1 MANKKL
7 LYFCCLFIFSLL
19 FGCSSEVSQKY
30 SKLEQIEKVIVQS
43 MKSDG
48 TLNKGETVQDK
59 QTIEN
64 VKNIFS
70 EIEWKTDK
78 NFKIDRKEDAMLTL
92 FYNSEEAT
100 QEGTDEFKINEYRIW
115 FNEDLTATIIT
126 YDENESYFSV
136 IESHSAQNLANLIY

>member
-7 LYFCCLFIFSLL
+7 LYFCCLFTFSLL
-19 FGCSSEVSQKY
+19 IGCTNEVSQKY

-48 TLNKGETVQDK
+48 TLNKGEMVQDK

-70 EIEWKTDK
+70 EIEWKMDK
-78 NFKIDRKEDAMLTL
+78 NFKMERKEDAMLTL

-100 QEGTDEFKINEYRIW
+100 QEGTDEFKKNEYMIW

-126 YDENESYFSV
+126 FDEDELYFSV
-136 IESHSAQNLANLIY
+136 IESHSAQNLADLIY